1 MGSLGIHYFPRPRLV
16 WTFRQAGGA
25 AQSLVPP
32 GTSVEGLS
40 QACPL
45 LLPQTGL
52 GFLQSSQHEMAIVF
66 IRNPN
71 TSLRFPTPWYQQTQR
86 TVSGPGEL
94 TR

>member
-1 MGSLGIHYFPRPRLV
+1 MQVDNQFEPNWLVEKTTQFCELRAQHHAWYMGSLSTLNFPRPRLV

-32 GTSVEGLS
+32 RTSVESLS

-52 GFLQSSQHEMAIVF
+52 GFL
-66 IRNPN
+66 
-71 TSLRFPTPWYQQTQR
+71 
-86 TVSGPGEL
+86 
-94 TR
+94 